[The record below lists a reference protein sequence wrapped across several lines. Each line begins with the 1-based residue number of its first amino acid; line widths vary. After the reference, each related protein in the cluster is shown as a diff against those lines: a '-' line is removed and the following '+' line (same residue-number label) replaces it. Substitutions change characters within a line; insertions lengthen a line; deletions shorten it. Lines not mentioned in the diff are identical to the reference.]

1 MATLVPI
8 PIATQIMIAM
18 ASRVAMLDRMS
29 VANLHRDRDWKHN
42 GHVDQQT
49 EQELA
54 EVSAIAKRV
63 VQRRQANERDE
74 AEIKRR
80 LPGLRAQGIGPADLE
95 RAISSVF
102 VQGTISRW
110 TKDDAPQG

>member
-1 MATLVPI
+1 
-8 PIATQIMIAM
+8 MITM
-18 ASRVAMLDRMS
+18 ASRVATSASMS
-29 VANLHRDRDWKHN
+29 VASLHRDRGWTHN

-54 EVSAIAKRV
+54 EVSAIARRV
-63 VQRRQANERDE
+63 IGRRKANERDE

-80 LPGLRAQGIGPADLE
+80 LPALRKAGIGPADLE
-95 RAISSVF
+95 RAIFSVF

-110 TKDDAPQG
+110 TKDDAPQ

>member
-1 MATLVPI
+1 MQIIVPI
-8 PIATQIMIAM
+8 
-18 ASRVAMLDRMS
+18 ASRVAMRVRVS

-54 EVSAIAKRV
+54 EVSAIARRVIKR
-63 VQRRQANERDE
+63 REANERDE
-74 AEIKRR
+74 AEIRRR
-80 LPGLRAQGIGPADLE
+80 LPGLRAKGLGPADLE
-95 RAISSVF
+95 RAIHSVF

-110 TKDDAPQG
+110 TKGAAPRS

>member
-1 MATLVPI
+1 MQIIVP
-8 PIATQIMIAM
+8 M
-18 ASRVAMLDRMS
+18 ASRVAMRASMS

-63 VQRRQANERDE
+63 VNRRQANERDE
-74 AEIKRR
+74 AEIRRR
-80 LPGLRAQGIGPADLE
+80 LPGLRAKGIGPADLE
-95 RAISSVF
+95 RAIHSVF

-110 TKDDAPQG
+110 TKDAAPREG

>member
-1 MATLVPI
+1 M
-8 PIATQIMIAM
+8 QIIVLIAM
-18 ASRVAMLDRMS
+18 RVAMPARTP
-29 VANLHRDRDWKHN
+29 VANLRRDRDWTHN
-42 GHVDQQT
+42 GEVDQQT

-63 VQRRQANERDE
+63 VQRRKANERDE
-74 AEIKRR
+74 AEIRRR
-80 LPGLRAQGIGPADLE
+80 LPALRKAGIGPADLE

-110 TKDDAPQG
+110 TKDAVG

>member
-1 MATLVPI
+1 MPT
-8 PIATQIMIAM
+8 
-18 ASRVAMLDRMS
+18 RMS
-29 VANLHRDRDWKHN
+29 VANLHRDPGWPHN

-63 VQRRQANERDE
+63 IKRREANERDE
-74 AEIKRR
+74 AEIRRR
-80 LPGLRAQGIGPADLE
+80 LPSLRAAGVGPADLE

-110 TKDDAPQG
+110 TKDAVPR

>member
-1 MATLVPI
+1 MAF
-8 PIATQIMIAM
+8 
-18 ASRVAMLDRMS
+18 RVAMGTRALS
-29 VANLHRDRDWKHN
+29 VLHCNRGCLHN
-42 GHVDQQT
+42 GHVDQKT

-63 VQRRQANERDE
+63 LKRRADNERDE
-74 AEIKRR
+74 AEIRRR
-80 LPGLRAQGIGPADLE
+80 LPSLRAKGIGPADLE

-110 TKDDAPQG
+110 TKDAAPQ

>member
-1 MATLVPI
+1 MPVG
-8 PIATQIMIAM
+8 
-18 ASRVAMLDRMS
+18 D
-29 VANLHRDRDWKHN
+29 LHRDRDWTHN

-63 VQRRQANERDE
+63 IGRRQANDRDE
-74 AEIKRR
+74 AEIRRR
-80 LPGLRAQGIGPADLE
+80 LPSLRAAGIGPADLE
-95 RAISSVF
+95 RAIHSVF

-110 TKDDAPQG
+110 TKDFAPQDS